1 MNDQLEKINILW
13 FKKDLRIEDNEALIE
28 ASKGYRVL
36 PIFIVEN
43 ELWAQN
49 TYSYRQWQF
58 CKESLIDLNH
68 ELKSLGQNLIIRSG
82 DVIEIFEE
90 ICKSFKIIGIYSH
103 QETGDYY
110 TYKRDERLR
119 NWALNKNIPWKEYLQ
134 FAVFRGKINRDFWAN
149 SWNKHLEKKI
159 PHTKLKLNTVDFR
172 SEDIPNDDFFKF
184 KEDKCFG
191 RLKGGRKEG
200 LLRLETFFRK
210 DISLYSKNISNP
222 DKSKDNCS
230 RLSPYITWGCLSIRE
245 IYKKANLKND
255 INRKMFKSRIAWHCH
270 FIQKLE
276 SEPEL
281 EFREFHSYF
290 NNLRKKNNVFL
301 KLWSEGNTGYPFLDA
316 CMRSL
321 NHNGWLNFRMRA
333 MLMSFA
339 SYNLWIPWQESGE
352 ILAKKFV
359 DYEPGIHW
367 CQCQMQSGTTSINTN
382 RIYNPVKQ
390 GKDHDPEGVFIRK
403 WLPELENIS
412 THFIHEP
419 WLMDNYEE
427 YKILNKINYNN
438 PIVNIKETS
447 SYARKR
453 LYEIT
458 QKEGYWDISKNIFK
472 KHGSRKS
479 NFRKREKSK
488 KLKKD
493 PNNPYQFELNL
504 KI

>member
-1 MNDQLEKINILW
+1 MEKVNILW
-13 FKKDLRIEDNEALIE
+13 FKKDLRIQDNEALFE
-28 ASKGYRVL
+28 ASKNFKLL
-36 PIFIVEN
+36 PIYIIEN
-43 ELWAQN
+43 DLWSQN
-49 TYSYRQWQF
+49 SYSDRQWQF
-58 CKESLIDLNH
+58 CKESLIDLNQD
-68 ELKSLGQNLIIRSG
+68 LKTLGQQLVIRTG
-82 DVIEIFEE
+82 DVIETFEE
-90 ICKSFKIIGIYSH
+90 ISKSFKIMGIYSH

-110 TYKRDERLR
+110 TYKRDQKIR
-119 NWALNKNIPWKEYLQ
+119 NWAIKHNIPWKEYLQ
-134 FAVFRGKINRDFWAN
+134 FAVFRGKTNRDYWAN
-149 SWNKHLEKKI
+149 NWKKHLEKKI
-159 PHTKLKLNTVDFR
+159 PQIKLKLNPVNFR
-172 SEDIPNDDFFKF
+172 LGNIPNDDFFKF
-184 KEDKCFG
+184 KEDKCLG

-200 LLRLETFFRK
+200 LLRLEIFLRK
-210 DISLYSKNISNP
+210 DIYLYRKNISNP

-245 IYKKANLKND
+245 IYKKANFKND
-255 INRKMFKSRIAWHCH
+255 INSKMFKSRLAWHCH

-281 EFREFHSYF
+281 EFKEFHSFF
-290 NNLRKKNNVFL
+290 NNLRKKNDRFL

-390 GKDHDPEGVFIRK
+390 GKDHDPEGEFIRE
-403 WLPELENIS
+403 WLPELKNIPN
-412 THFIHEP
+412 HFIHEP
-419 WLMDNYEE
+419 WLIVNYEE
-427 YKILNKINYNN
+427 YKNLNKINYNN
-438 PIVNIKETS
+438 PIVDIKETS
-447 SYARKR
+447 RSARKR
-453 LYEIT
+453 LYKIT
-458 QKEGYWDISKNIFK
+458 QIEGYWDISKNVYK

-479 NFRKREKSK
+479 NLRKRIKSK
-488 KLKKD
+488 KRKKD
-493 PNNPYQFELNL
+493 QKDLHQFELNL
-504 KI
+504 EI

>member
-1 MNDQLEKINILW
+1 MEKINILW
-13 FKKDLRIEDNEALIE
+13 FKKDLRIQDNEALFE
-28 ASKGYRVL
+28 ASKNFTLL
-36 PIFIVEN
+36 PIYIIEN
-43 ELWAQN
+43 DLWSQN
-49 TYSYRQWQF
+49 SYSDRQWQF
-58 CKESLIDLNH
+58 CKESLIDLNQD
-68 ELKSLGQNLIIRSG
+68 LKTLGQQLIIRTG
-82 DVIEIFEE
+82 DVIETFEE
-90 ICKSFKIIGIYSH
+90 ISKSFKIMGIYSH

-110 TYKRDERLR
+110 TYKRDQKLR
-119 NWALNKNIPWKEYLQ
+119 NWAITQNIPWNEYLQ
-134 FAVFRGKINRDFWAN
+134 FAVFRGKTNRDYWAN
-149 SWNKHLEKKI
+149 NWKKHLEKKI
-159 PHTKLKLNTVDFR
+159 PQIKLKLNTVNFR
-172 SEDIPNDDFFKF
+172 LGNIPNDDFFKF
-184 KEDKCFG
+184 KEDKCLG

-200 LLRLETFFRK
+200 LLRLEIFLRK
-210 DISLYSKNISNP
+210 DIYLYRKNISNP

-255 INRKMFKSRIAWHCH
+255 INSKMFKSRLAWHCH

-281 EFREFHSYF
+281 EFKEFHSFF
-290 NNLRKKNNVFL
+290 NNLRKKNDRFL
-301 KLWSEGNTGYPFLDA
+301 KQWSEGNTGYPFLDA

-352 ILAKKFV
+352 TLAKKFV

-390 GKDHDPEGVFIRK
+390 GKDHDPEGKFIRE
-403 WLPELENIS
+403 WLPELKNIPN
-412 THFIHEP
+412 HFIHEP
-419 WLMDNYEE
+419 WLIFNYEE
-427 YKILNKINYNN
+427 YKNLNKINYNN
-438 PIVNIKETS
+438 PIVNLRETS
-447 SYARKR
+447 KYARKR

-458 QKEGYWDISKNIFK
+458 QIEGYWDISKNIYI

-479 NFRKREKSK
+479 SFRKRIKSNK
-488 KLKKD
+488 KKKD
-493 PNNPYQFELNL
+493 QKNLRQFELNL
-504 KI
+504 EIK

>member
-1 MNDQLEKINILW
+1 MEKVNILW
-13 FKKDLRIEDNEALIE
+13 FKKDLRIHDNEALFE
-28 ASKGYRVL
+28 ASKNFKLL
-36 PIFIVEN
+36 PIYIIEN
-43 ELWAQN
+43 DLWSQN
-49 TYSYRQWQF
+49 SYSDRQWQF
-58 CKESLIDLNH
+58 CKESLIDLNQD
-68 ELKSLGQNLIIRSG
+68 LKKLGQQLVIRTG

-90 ICKSFKIIGIYSH
+90 IRKSFEIMGIYSH

-110 TYKRDERLR
+110 TYKRDQKIR
-119 NWALNKNIPWKEYLQ
+119 NWTIKHNIIWKEYLQ
-134 FAVFRGKINRDFWAN
+134 FAVFRGKINRDYWAN
-149 SWNKHLEKKI
+149 NWKKHLEKKI
-159 PHTKLKLNTVDFR
+159 PQIKQKINPINFR
-172 SEDIPNDDFFKF
+172 LGNIPNDDFFKF
-184 KEDKCFG
+184 KKDKCLG

-200 LLRLETFFRK
+200 LLRLEIFLRK
-210 DISLYSKNISNP
+210 DIYLYRKNISNP

-245 IYKKANLKND
+245 IYKKVNFKND
-255 INRKMFKSRIAWHCH
+255 INSKMFKSRLAWHCH

-281 EFREFHSYF
+281 EFKEFHSF
-290 NNLRKKNNVFL
+290 FKNLRIKNDRFL

-352 ILAKKFV
+352 MLAKKFV

-390 GKDHDPEGVFIRK
+390 GKDHDPEGEFIRE
-403 WLPELENIS
+403 WLPELKNVPN
-412 THFIHEP
+412 HFIHEP
-419 WLMDNYEE
+419 WLIINYEE
-427 YKILNKINYNN
+427 YKNLNKINYNS
-438 PIVNIKETS
+438 PIVDINQTS
-447 SYARKR
+447 RYARER
-453 LYEIT
+453 LYKIS
-458 QKEGYWDISKNIFK
+458 QIEGYWNISKNI
-472 KHGSRKS
+472 
-479 NFRKREKSK
+479 
-488 KLKKD
+488 
-493 PNNPYQFELNL
+493 